1 MLTGRKLALT
11 LAFTAL
17 VALAFGAS
25 CRGFFPKPVLQSIAI
40 NPTAP
45 QVNVDKTL
53 NLQLFGTFDDGTR
66 SQLTSGVGWS
76 ISPPTGVATI
86 TGTGSATLTGVASGS
101 ATITASAQALS
112 ATANA
117 TVIGNVSAITVSPT
131 SGSVVVGGSTGAPFT
146 FTATPGPPG
155 FITADNG
162 GTLTI
167 TPADGFITCIVS
179 VDKNSNPDELCTAV
193 QGANTITPYQLVMT
207 YPSSTGGTVAS
218 TPTATLSVSP

>member
-1 MLTGRKLALT
+1 MFMWTGRKLALT

-17 VALAFGAS
+17 VALAFGVS
-25 CRGFFPKPVLQSIAI
+25 CRGFFPKPILQSIAI

-53 NLQLFGTFDDGTR
+53 NLQLFGTYDDGTR

-76 ISPPTGVATI
+76 IVPTSVATI
-86 TGTGSATLTGVASGS
+86 SGTGSATLTGVTSGS

-131 SGSVVVGGSTGAPFT
+131 SGSVAVGGAGAPFT
-146 FTATPGPPG
+146 FAATPGPPS

-162 GTLTI
+162 GTLGI
-167 TPADGFITCIVS
+167 SPNDGNITCTVS
-179 VDKNSNPDELCTAV
+179 TDGNSNPDELCTAT
-193 QGANTITPYQLVMT
+193 GGTGISYAITMT
-207 YPSSTGGTVAS
+207 YPSPTGGTVTS
-218 TPTATLSVSP
+218 TPTATLTVH